1 MRRSFPDGVTAHQ
14 RRYVQRGVVKA
25 KVDLKCVVVVRQRS
39 VYSSIDGLFRRIRLV
54 GRAHRSSSKQAERGI
69 RSLMITIK
77 KYGSILDTTVKNI
90 FVAYGYIRRLW
101 FILFFCTQT
110 SKVEAVAIKSVNEVG
125 NDNQ

>member
-77 KYGSILDTTVKNI
+77 KYGSIFDTTVKNNLLLMDT
-90 FVAYGYIRRLW
+90 YGDYGLFCFSVLKQARLR
-101 FILFFCTQT
+101 L
-110 SKVEAVAIKSVNEVG
+110 SRLKV
-125 NDNQ
+125 